1 VIFWSK
7 DMITSIVSNY
17 LIFTIILVGGLATNA
32 FAQKTEAEP
41 VIMPRTFDDCYSDV
55 IASILS
61 LSIAGKTGINVFE
74 MLKIPEMKTVITNT
88 CNFYY
93 EKSGEWLNFNTDFK
107 INEKYTTEFYEKYG
121 HTVPEEFKQFI
132 TAVAFLIDE
141 PLVQQFSK

>member
-1 VIFWSK
+1 MFCNIKKKMRRILNSYL
-7 DMITSIVSNY
+7 MLIIIIVGVSP
-17 LIFTIILVGGLATNA
+17 NA
-32 FAQKTEAEP
+32 FAQPTETDP

-61 LSIAGKTGINVFE
+61 LSIVGKTGINVFE

-88 CNFYY
+88 CNYYY
-93 EKSGEWLNFNTDFK
+93 EKTGEWLNFNTDFK

-121 HTVPEEFKQFI
+121 HTLPEEFKQFMA
-132 TAVAFLIDE
+132 AVAFLVDE